1 MTNSSEKKNDPQR
14 TSKSSKTLPFIV
26 LGILAVT
33 LLAES
38 YYDTDIDLESYLPL
52 LVAIGIGGAAKS
64 AIQKAAKA
72 KNKLNQEIKDAIKT
86 EVQNLKPKD

>member
-1 MTNSSEKKNDPQR
+1 MTSDSQK

-38 YYDTDIDLESYLPL
+38 FYDVEIDLEAYLPL

-72 KNKLNQEIKDAIKT
+72 KNELNQEMKDTIKA
-86 EVQNLKPKD
+86 EVKKLQSGP

>member
-1 MTNSSEKKNDPQR
+1 MTSDDQK

-26 LGILAVT
+26 LGILVAT

-38 YYDTDIDLESYLPL
+38 YYETEIDLEAYLPL
-52 LVAIGIGGAAKS
+52 LVAIGVGGAAKS

-72 KNKLNQEIKDAIKT
+72 KNAMTDDMKKIVKE
-86 EVQNLKPKD
+86 EVQKVIPPKGSQ

>member
-1 MTNSSEKKNDPQR
+1 M
-14 TSKSSKTLPFIV
+14 
-26 LGILAVT
+26 T

-38 YYDTDIDLESYLPL
+38 FYDVDIDLEAYLPL

-72 KNKLNQEIKDAIKT
+72 KNELNQEIKDTIKT
-86 EVQNLKPKD
+86 EVQKLKSGP